1 MATIV
6 NCLLRIAPDP
16 LDNQA
21 TIIATCDIE
30 FTDFEMRAMSLLELH
45 YAIDCRVLNKDLWYE
60 AVVVDYDRQ
69 ILPSADRGAQR
80 EDHVVFETVA
90 RMSNLHEHVVTR
102 DQLVAEF
109 TVTDLETD
117 AQEVKRSAVVTA
129 DLV

>member
-30 FTDFEMRAMSLLELH
+30 FTDFEMQAMNLLELQ

-60 AVVVDYDRQ
+60 AMIVALRSPDLCRVPIGARNAKTTW
-69 ILPSADRGAQR
+69 SSRRRRG
-80 EDHVVFETVA
+80 
-90 RMSNLHEHVVTR
+90 
-102 DQLVAEF
+102 
-109 TVTDLETD
+109 
-117 AQEVKRSAVVTA
+117 
-129 DLV
+129 